1 MGLII
6 WGKKGGSDQGGKKR
20 QLLLNRMKCW
30 AIEDENKTHGYSYI
44 PKQWR
49 VLPDFGLD
57 IDNNQSIS
65 IAKKVIYI
73 QFCCS
78 EN

>member
-20 QLLLNRMKCW
+20 QLSLNRMKCG
-30 AIEDENKTHGYSYI
+30 AIAGQNKTYCYSYI
-44 PKQWR
+44 PKQLR
-49 VLPDFGLD
+49 ILPDFGCD

-65 IAKKVIYI
+65 IAKKVI
-73 QFCCS
+73 
-78 EN
+78 

>member
-1 MGLII
+1 MVALDSGQELF
-6 WGKKGGSDQGGKKR
+6 
-20 QLLLNRMKCW
+20 QLRVP
-30 AIEDENKTHGYSYI
+30 KTHGFSYI

-65 IAKKVIYI
+65 IAKKVIYMYS
-73 QFCCS
+73 FVAVRVDHRFGLLFTPL
-78 EN
+78 